1 VSGAWAQVARRT
13 PRRRLAAWAVA
24 AGLLLQATATAWTS
38 SAGVPGL
45 SHPDALV
52 DTYDAILNA
61 DFDLASTRLAS
72 ACADVPVWC
81 DVFDAIS
88 TWWRIALDPES
99 RVHDASFTRRV
110 ERAISAAD
118 GWADTEP
125 ARAEAWFAV
134 GAAYGV
140 RAQWRVERQQRLAAA
155 RDGKRIKAAL
165 EHALELDPLLHDA
178 HFGIGMYQYY
188 AGVAPVGWQM
198 FRWLLLLPGGDR
210 KAGLQQMVDAYE
222 QGEVIHG
229 EAAYQ
234 LHLIYLWYEDRPAD
248 ALSLIRQLQQRY
260 PRNPLFVIIEARI
273 LDVYFHDDDA
283 SRRVLQALI
292 ARAQS
297 ADVNE
302 SVLAERRARALLSA
316 LRPAAR

>member
-1 VSGAWAQVARRT
+1 V
-13 PRRRLAAWAVA
+13 LAVLVIA
-24 AGLLLQATATAWTS
+24 AGLLLQATATIWTS
-38 SAGVPGL
+38 SAAVPGL
-45 SHPDALV
+45 SHPDALI

-61 DFDLASTRLAS
+61 DFDQASTRLAPV
-72 ACADVPVWC
+72 CADVPVWC

-99 RVHDASFTRRV
+99 RVHDASFTRRI

-165 EHALELDPLLHDA
+165 EHALELDPLLH
-178 HFGIGMYQYY
+178 Y